1 MRETRKHCLA
11 ARPVHRGKRSS
22 LIVAALFLA
31 SATLVACAETAG
43 TAAAPDSGAR
53 FGQGHE
59 MLNALLWQK
68 SSAEYEVLARQS
80 FAVARQ
86 NLDQAMTDP
95 GWTAALAQSGPYAH
109 LPPAIVLDLD
119 ETVLDNTPYEERI
132 VRVDGEFGRDGFQA
146 WCEEASAP
154 AVPGA
159 QEFLRYADGRGVAVF
174 YVSARS
180 EAQRA
185 CTLAN
190 LERIGLPLHQG
201 SDRLLLRATRGK
213 NGHRAHIARDF
224 RILLLVGDSLED
236 FVEGSKAT
244 PEQRRQLARSHAD
257 RWGKQW
263 IMLPNPIYGHWEAA
277 WFDFDYGM
285 PRSEKLTRKLRGLQA
300 TR

>member
-1 MRETRKHCLA
+1 MCETRKHCLA
-11 ARPVHRGKRSS
+11 KRPAYWGKRSS
-22 LIVAALFLA
+22 LIVAALLLA
-31 SATLVACAETAG
+31 SATLAACAETAG
-43 TAAAPDSGAR
+43 TAAVPDSGAR

-80 FAVARQ
+80 FAVARR
-86 NLDQAMTDP
+86 NLDRAMADP
-95 GWTAALAQSGPYAH
+95 GWTAALEQTRPFAN

-132 VRVDGEFGRDGFQA
+132 VRTDGEFGRDGFQA
-146 WCEEASAP
+146 WCEEAKAP

-174 YVSARS
+174 YVSART

-201 SDRLLLRATRGK
+201 SDGLLLRAKRGK
-213 NGHRAHIARDF
+213 SGHRAHIARDF

-244 PEQRRQLARSHAD
+244 PEQRRQVARSHAD

-263 IMLPNPIYGHWEAA
+263 IMLPNPMYGHWEATLY
-277 WFDFDYGM
+277 DFDYAM
-285 PRSEKLTRKLRGLQA
+285 PRAAKLERKYRGLE
-300 TR
+300 TVR